1 MSDFNIIETVSEPEK
16 PTKVTGRKRKHEI
29 QEDLTE
35 LRAIAKSFCS
45 CPEQWKSVS
54 RYKNQRLQEFV
65 DTKQFERDQAMRE
78 TVFSSLHKLYAFGL
92 DFFSR
97 GGGFV
102 KEQVENDLSLRDALE
117 QECSSLLKYL
127 TNKSKIAFLTSTDVL
142 QGKVIQKQS
151 EPVIQYVDNEDN
163 EASEIL
169 VGEDA
174 PSDSLEAEPV
184 AEEGVKA
191 EEDTERLD
199 VEGLDC

>member
-1 MSDFNIIETVSEPEK
+1 MSDFNVISDVSEPEK
-16 PTKVTGRKRKHEI
+16 VIKVTGKKRKAEK
-29 QEDLTE
+29 EENLDE

-54 RYKNQRLQEFV
+54 RYKKERLQEFV
-65 DTKQFERDQAMRE
+65 DAKNFERDQAMRE

-102 KEQVENDLSLRDALE
+102 RQQVENDLSLRDALE

-127 TNKSKIAFLTSTDVL
+127 TNKSKIAFLTTTDLV
-142 QGKVIQKQS
+142 QGKVVQKQS
-151 EPVIQYVDNEDN
+151 EPVIQHVDDESN
-163 EASEIL
+163 EASESV
-169 VGEDA
+169 VGEN
-174 PSDSLEAEPV
+174 PSSDSLEAEPV
-184 AEEGVKA
+184 AEEGVKT